1 MLILTCTSDEL
12 FDVVEWIIVNQP
24 SQTELPETLFRQ
36 NGLAERSF
44 KNISNVSSTMIITNP
59 SDDFISYMRCISN
72 NGIVYKD
79 VLIIKGKQY
88 L

>member
-44 KNISNVSSTMIITNP
+44 MNISNVSSTMIITNP